1 MEQDNKS
8 LEKMLNKWKKA
19 NAEIK
24 KDLKKRSDRKLHI
37 SARKRK
43 IDKPIEDKDD

>member
-1 MEQDNKS
+1 MEQDNN
-8 LEKMLNKWKKA
+8 LEKMLNKWKKISG
-19 NAEIK
+19 EIK

-37 SARKRK
+37 KSKIRK